1 MFETGTSATV
11 RSFHVMPGMPPPE
24 GERHSHD
31 YRFDVVVTRDELD
44 ERGMV
49 VDLDVLDEALTDLT
63 TRLDDADLDA
73 IVAPDMGVEA
83 VTVEVFAQWVHA
95 QLAKALVASLGDKS
109 AAAGSGVV
117 VLGVRVF
124 ENATAFGGYR
134 APLA

>member
-31 YRFDVVVTRDELD
+31 YRFDIVVTRDELD

-49 VDLDVLDEALTDLT
+49 VDLDVLDDALGDLVQ
-63 TRLDDADLDA
+63 RLDDADLDA

-95 QLAKALVASLGDKS
+95 QLAKAIGAVG
-109 AAAGSGVV
+109 AAATLS
-117 VLGVRVF
+117 VRVF

-134 APLA
+134 AALA

>member
-31 YRFDVVVTRDELD
+31 YRFDVVVTREELD

-49 VDLDVLDEALTDLT
+49 VDLDVLDDALTDLVN
-63 TRLDDADLDA
+63 RLDDADLDA
-73 IVAPDMGVEA
+73 IVAPDMGVDA

-95 QLAKALVASLGDKS
+95 QLAKALPG
-109 AAAGSGVV
+109 GV